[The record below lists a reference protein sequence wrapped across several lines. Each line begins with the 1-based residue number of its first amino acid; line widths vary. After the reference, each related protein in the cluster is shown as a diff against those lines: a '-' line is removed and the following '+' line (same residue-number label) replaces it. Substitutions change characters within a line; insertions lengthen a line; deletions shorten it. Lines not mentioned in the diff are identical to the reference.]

1 MDRLGLRGLRGA
13 HRGPEVTAD
22 TEEAPELALRRG
34 QCPGQGQE
42 LSLRTPLTRSQEAC
56 PGLDT
61 RGRARA
67 IPELGSGVR
76 AGPRPW
82 HCQATSAQ
90 GSWMGPPGPGPLQP
104 RPSPH
109 PASLRHRDRNQ
120 GPGRGHRAG
129 GSESWGDSES
139 WGVRE
144 LGGGAGRTVIC
155 MRGPAPSQGMK
166 RGRSGV
172 GTLCSALGP
181 QTAGRHHVHHGLVP
195 SAPHPGCSLHR

>member
-42 LSLRTPLTRSQEAC
+42 LSLRAPLTRAQGAC

-67 IPELGSGVR
+67 IPELVSGVR

-82 HCQATSAQ
+82 HCQATTAQ

-109 PASLRHRDRNQ
+109 PTPLRHRDRNQ
-120 GPGRGHRAG
+120 GPGRSQRVG
-129 GSESWGDSES
+129 GVRELGCSES

-144 LGGGAGRTVIC
+144 LEVLEDGHLHERPLPLSGYEEGKEQCGDALLSCGASDGRT
-155 MRGPAPSQGMK
+155 P
-166 RGRSGV
+166 
-172 GTLCSALGP
+172 
-181 QTAGRHHVHHGLVP
+181 
-195 SAPHPGCSLHR
+195 

>member
-42 LSLRTPLTRSQEAC
+42 LSLRAPLTRAQGAC

-67 IPELGSGVR
+67 IPELVSGVR

-109 PASLRHRDRNQ
+109 PAPLRHRDRNQ
-120 GPGRGHRAG
+120 GPGRGQRAG
-129 GSESWGDSES
+129 GFFRELGVGSESWG
-139 WGVRE
+139 
-144 LGGGAGRTVIC
+144 T
-155 MRGPAPSQGMK
+155 
-166 RGRSGV
+166 
-172 GTLCSALGP
+172 
-181 QTAGRHHVHHGLVP
+181 
-195 SAPHPGCSLHR
+195 

>member
-42 LSLRTPLTRSQEAC
+42 LSLRAPLTRAQGAC

-109 PASLRHRDRNQ
+109 PAPPQAQ
-120 GPGRGHRAG
+120 GQEPGPREG
-129 GSESWGDSES
+129 SES

-144 LGGGAGRTVIC
+144 LGGFRELRGQRVGGGGR
-155 MRGPAPSQGMK
+155 
-166 RGRSGV
+166 RSF
-172 GTLCSALGP
+172 A
-181 QTAGRHHVHHGLVP
+181 
-195 SAPHPGCSLHR
+195 

>member
-34 QCPGQGQE
+34 QCPEQGQE
-42 LSLRTPLTRSQEAC
+42 LSLRAQVTRAQGAC

-61 RGRARA
+61 RGLARA
-67 IPELGSGVR
+67 IPELVSGVR

-109 PASLRHRDRNQ
+109 PAPPQAQ
-120 GPGRGHRAG
+120 GQEPGPRE
-129 GSESWGDSES
+129 GSESWR
-139 WGVRE
+139 WGK
-144 LGGGAGRTVIC
+144 TVIC
-155 MRGPAPSQGMK
+155 MKGPAPSQAMK

-172 GTLCSALGP
+172 GTLCSAVGP
-181 QTAGRHHVHHGLVP
+181 QTAGHQHVHHGLVP
-195 SAPHPGCSLHR
+195 SAPHPGGYLHR